1 MDESE
6 SDSGSDSDSE
16 SDSAG
21 EVAAAAQPRSSSR
34 RRRPS
39 RKWNERDRGPCELSF
54 GQDNDN
60 RVQATIEALD
70 KTSINQARISTCRVC
85 L

>member
-16 SDSAG
+16 SDSG